1 MFIPGTKK
9 NSNKKTKQKTNKQQ
23 QKQTYPL
30 INHKECAV
38 LQFELDSLIWTNTY
52 YETLVL

>member
-1 MFIPGTKK
+1 MFIPGAKQKNKKKTKK
-9 NSNKKTKQKTNKQQ
+9 NRQQ
-23 QKQTYPL
+23 QQTYPT

-52 YETLVL
+52 NESVVL